1 MAERNAATVA
11 TRQMHYRIGI
21 SLGDVIHDEAR
32 LYGGGVNIAA
42 RLEAL
47 AGPRGVCVSGEAY
60 AQVHRKPPLRFIDL
74 SEQDLKNI
82 GAPVRV
88 YRIDLTEFH
97 ATSRSGEKAPLA
109 LPSNPRSPSSLS
121 PSRNISAHK
130 AARKEVD
137 RVRPNHLRQRSAA
150 KHDSDH
156 EKPVRPLR
164 SPGIAGRNL
173 RGYLPCQVSPHQWRC
188 VPQTALSSRKK
199 VCLQQVLYSITS
211 TARERSVGGMVRL
224 IAFAVFRLMINSN
237 RSSCSTGVSAGSAPF
252 KMRSTYEA
260 ARRMLA
266 TESKP

>member
-137 RVRPNHLRQRSAA
+137 RVRPNHLRQRGAA

-156 EKPVRPLR
+156 GKPVRPLR
-164 SPGIAGRNL
+164 SRRNRGSEPPRIPAMPSVAAPMALRATDGPEQPQKSVLTAGSL
-173 RGYLPCQVSPHQWRC
+173 FDH
-188 VPQTALSSRKK
+188 
-199 VCLQQVLYSITS
+199 
-211 TARERSVGGMVRL
+211 
-224 IAFAVFRLMINSN
+224 FD
-237 RSSCSTGVSAGSAPF
+237 SAGE
-252 KMRSTYEA
+252 KCGWNG
-260 ARRMLA
+260 
-266 TESKP
+266 